1 MRVVVDPILLA
12 CCAVEVAT
20 ALHEPAVIAGI
31 TWAADAEPRD
41 VTVVLIAGTITHATV
56 GHVRSRIQAVAG
68 PRAVVA
74 YGVCAS
80 TGGPYWDSAA
90 VVQGW
95 ADADYFVPG
104 CPPPATVLWES
115 VAAAA
120 RQAVTHAG
128 R

>member
-1 MRVVVDPILLA
+1 MRVAVEPILLA

-20 ALHEPAVIAGI
+20 AMHAPEPVDGI
-31 TWAADAEPRD
+31 TWVAAQDAPD
-41 VTVVLIAGTITHATV
+41 ITVVLIAGTITHATAPLVADRV
-56 GHVRSRIQAVAG
+56 GAAVG
-68 PRAVVA
+68 RRAVVA

-80 TGGPYWDSAA
+80 SGGPYWDSAS

-104 CPPPATVLWES
+104 CPPPASVLWAA

-120 RQAVTHAG
+120 REAVSHAG